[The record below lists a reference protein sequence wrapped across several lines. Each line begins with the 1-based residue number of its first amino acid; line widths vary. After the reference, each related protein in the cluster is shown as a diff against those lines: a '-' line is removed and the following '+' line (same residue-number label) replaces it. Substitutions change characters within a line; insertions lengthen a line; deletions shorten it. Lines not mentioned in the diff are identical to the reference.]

1 MVNYTEW
8 IVFNLFV
15 IIVLAFD
22 LYWSRGKIY
31 DFKSSIIWTLI
42 WTALAGIVNIW
53 FFVQDGSLLQGHE
66 TGITFLTAY
75 IAERALSFDNLFVFI
90 VIFQFFKI
98 PSKLQPLALTY
109 GIVGALVA
117 RAVFIAIG
125 SAILS
130 LFSWIMVV
138 MGAFLIYTGFK
149 IALIGEEDVDPQR
162 NIFFRIAKKFL
173 RMTDQFQGSK
183 FISRDSSGKMIL
195 TPLFL
200 VIVVLASTDVV
211 FAIDSIPTVFG
222 ITQDL
227 FIIWSSNM
235 MAVVGMRP
243 LYFLIQE
250 IQNQFRFLKYGL
262 GFILIFIGAKMG
274 IEYFH
279 LFHIS
284 IYISL
289 GIIVGVVAGSI
300 LISSLIPEKNDS
312 KSRKN

>member
-31 DFKSSIIWTLI
+31 NLKSSIIWTLI
-42 WTALAGIVNIW
+42 WTGLAGIVNIW
-53 FFVQDGSLLQGHE
+53 FFVQDGSLLKGNE
-66 TGITFLTAY
+66 TGVTFLTAY

-90 VIFQFFKI
+90 IIFQFFKI
-98 PSKLQPLALTY
+98 PPKLQPIALTY

-117 RAVFIAIG
+117 RAIFIAIG

-138 MGAFLIYTGFK
+138 MGAFLIYTGVK
-149 IALIGEEDVDPQR
+149 IALIGEEDVDPQK
-162 NIFFRIAKKFL
+162 NILFRISKKFF
-173 RMTDQFQGSK
+173 RMTDQFHGSK

-222 ITQDL
+222 ITQNL

-235 MAVVGMRP
+235 MAVIGMRP

-262 GFILIFIGAKMG
+262 AFILVFIGAKMG

-279 LFHIS
+279 FFDIS

-289 GIIVGVVAGSI
+289 GTIVGVIAGSI

-312 KSRKN
+312 KSLKN

>member
-1 MVNYTEW
+1 VVNYTEW

-31 DFKSSIIWTLI
+31 NLKSSIIWTLI

-53 FFVQDGSLLQGHE
+53 FFVQDGSLLKGNE
-66 TGITFLTAY
+66 TGVTFLTAY

-90 VIFQFFKI
+90 IIFQFFKI
-98 PSKLQPLALTY
+98 PPKLQPIALTY
-109 GIVGALVA
+109 GIAGALVA
-117 RAVFIAIG
+117 RAIFIAIG

-138 MGAFLIYTGFK
+138 MGAFLIYTGVK
-149 IALIGEEDVDPQR
+149 IALIGEEDVDPQK
-162 NIFFRIAKKFL
+162 NILFRISKKFF
-173 RMTDQFQGSK
+173 RMTDQFHGSK

-222 ITQDL
+222 ITQNL

-235 MAVVGMRP
+235 MAVIGMRP

-262 GFILIFIGAKMG
+262 AFILVFIGAKMG

-279 LFHIS
+279 FFDIS

-289 GIIVGVVAGSI
+289 GTIVGVIAGSI
-300 LISSLIPEKNDS
+300 LISSLIPEK
-312 KSRKN
+312 K